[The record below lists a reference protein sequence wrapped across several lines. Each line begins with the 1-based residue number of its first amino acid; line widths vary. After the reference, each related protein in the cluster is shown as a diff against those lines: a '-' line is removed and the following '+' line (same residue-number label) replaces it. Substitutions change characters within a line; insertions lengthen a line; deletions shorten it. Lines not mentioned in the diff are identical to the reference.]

1 MWTAAGPGSNCEKA
15 GAFFATAFS
24 NSLWKS
30 SRKDVPHA
38 TDFRFPQ
45 LWQFQQASPSFFFG
59 SFFFL
64 STSMESFCKKFRGRF
79 VYKRRSAAGSSLRST
94 VKFSFSAHEPLQD
107 SIARWPAERCAE
119 VSGQWTET
127 VERDREPGRVV
138 GVVSASRSPPASTR

>member
-45 LWQFQQASPSFFFG
+45 LWQFQQASPSFFFAVLF
-59 SFFFL
+59 SFLVPRWRVFAKNF
-64 STSMESFCKKFRGRF
+64 
-79 VYKRRSAAGSSLRST
+79 AAGSSINDD
-94 VKFSFSAHEPLQD
+94 P
-107 SIARWPAERCAE
+107 P
-119 VSGQWTET
+119 
-127 VERDREPGRVV
+127 PGR
-138 GVVSASRSPPASTR
+138 ASGRP